1 MKAEKRPA
9 GKPRII
15 IILELILIGYAICNK
30 KIKNLNAK
38 L

>member
-9 GKPRII
+9 GKPRI